1 MIVGPPRG
9 SRAERDHE
17 HRCKTAAPAAQQ
29 PVAADGP
36 LRGPPLN
43 RGVSSMI
50 STRIRVATSLDREDI
65 RGVHLRAFPEG
76 ENQLV
81 ATLAANLVNEETD
94 PETIALVAEIHGS
107 VVGHIAFSP
116 VMADTDKNWLG
127 YILAPLGVK
136 PEYHK
141 VGIGSKLIESGI
153 ELLLQKMANVLFVYG
168 DPKYYGRF
176 GFSAEATTQFTPP
189 YELKYPFGWQARVL
203 HEGGSNDQAV
213 KLSCVLSLRDPA
225 LW

>member
-1 MIVGPPRG
+1 M
-9 SRAERDHE
+9 SAH
-17 HRCKTAAPAAQQ
+17 
-29 PVAADGP
+29 
-36 LRGPPLN
+36 
-43 RGVSSMI
+43 
-50 STRIRVATSLDREDI
+50 IRVATSLDREGI
-65 RGVHLRAFPEG
+65 RGVYLCAFPEG

-81 ATLAANLVNEETD
+81 ARLAANLLNEETD
-94 PETIALVAEIHGS
+94 PETIALVAEVGGE

-116 VMADTDKNWLG
+116 VTADTKMNWLG

-141 VGIGSKLIESGI
+141 VGIGSKLVESGI
-153 ELLLQKMANVLFVYG
+153 EQLSRKMADVVFVYG

-176 GFSAEATTQFTPP
+176 GFSAEAAAQFIPP

-203 HEGGSNDQAV
+203 HEGGSDDQAV

>member
-1 MIVGPPRG
+1 MKAL
-9 SRAERDHE
+9 SRMMSA
-17 HRCKTAAPAAQQ
+17 
-29 PVAADGP
+29 
-36 LRGPPLN
+36 
-43 RGVSSMI
+43 
-50 STRIRVATSLDREDI
+50 RIRAATSNDLEDI
-65 RGVHLRAFPEG
+65 RAVHMRAFPEG
-76 ENQLV
+76 ENRLV
-81 ATLAANLVNEETD
+81 ATLAANLLNEETD
-94 PETIALVAEIHGS
+94 PETLALVAEIDGG

-116 VMADTDKNWLG
+116 VRADTDKNWLG
-127 YILAPLGVK
+127 YILAPLGLE

-153 ELLLQKMANVLFVYG
+153 ELISKTMANVLFVYG

-176 GFSAEATTQFTPP
+176 GFSAEAATQFMPP

-213 KLSCVLSLRDPA
+213 KLACVLSLRDPA